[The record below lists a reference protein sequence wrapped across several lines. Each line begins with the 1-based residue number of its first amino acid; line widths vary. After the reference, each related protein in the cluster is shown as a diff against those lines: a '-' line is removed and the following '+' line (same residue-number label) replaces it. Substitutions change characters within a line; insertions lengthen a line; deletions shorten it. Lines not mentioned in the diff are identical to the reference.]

1 MILVPGC
8 CVVHL
13 HLFGP
18 YACLGYKKNVRDFLK
33 FLKESERVFLVIVSI
48 EEIGAKVG
56 FWIAECFAI
65 VSASLTAIHCQKV
78 FFPIKTRLL
87 KISPNIHATVC

>member
-1 MILVPGC
+1 MIPD
-8 CVVHL
+8 VV
-13 HLFGP
+13 LFIFI
-18 YACLGYKKNVRDFLK
+18 FLDPMHGWDIK
-33 FLKESERVFLVIVSI
+33 ELQGSSRRHVLKESERVFLVIVSI
-48 EEIGAKVG
+48 EDIGAKVG

-65 VSASLTAIHCQKV
+65 VSASLTASHCQQV

>member
-1 MILVPGC
+1 MHSMHGW
-8 CVVHL
+8 
-13 HLFGP
+13 
-18 YACLGYKKNVRDFLK
+18 DLK
-33 FLKESERVFLVIVSI
+33 ELRGSSCRHVLNESERVFLVIVSI
-48 EEIGAKVG
+48 EDIGAKVG